1 MTTTYSTRCV
11 AADLARR
18 VLNAVLAVP
27 AGRSEGM
34 STRRL
39 HFALPHP
46 EVWPTCPMVCPASL
60 DAAHMTISR
69 PAAVADLRG
78 SVPTTR
84 QQRKPK
90 RGDKSQAV
98 PKRRREA
105 FASDRTTSCAAFGD
119 ASTTAP
125 VFLRQQLNLT
135 ALRGQPPYGLS
146 NTPHWKLE
154 AMLRAAS
161 APPSNAYKRCA
172 VVGNAGSLLLGE
184 AGAEIDAHDAVFR
197 VNKAPWTPELAKHIG
212 SRTTVQPQILSRHTQ
227 LDYSSRLCCH
237 AHAAPCGLVRV
248 LRPRAWSSPRPP
260 PVPLLEHDT
269 RACGVPPH
277 LRIPDLAR
285 LLPLPPL
292 WPARRRILLKPRV
305 SNLPPLRNRTA
316 AHLVGTSW

>member
-39 HFALPHP
+39 HFALPYLRSGQH
-46 EVWPTCPMVCPASL
+46 VLWSVPASL

-161 APPSNAYKRCA
+161 APPSNAYNRCA

-184 AGAEIDAHDAVFR
+184 AGAVTHTTLFSASIRRRGLPSWQSTSAAAPRCNLRYFR
-197 VNKAPWTPELAKHIG
+197 DTL
-212 SRTTVQPQILSRHTQ
+212 SSTTHLGCVVMPTQ
-227 LDYSSRLCCH
+227 LHVVSSAFFALALGARPDLRPSPSWSTTPGRAGYLPICEYQTWLGSCHYRLFGQRDDESFSSR
-237 AHAAPCGLVRV
+237 
-248 LRPRAWSSPRPP
+248 
-260 PVPLLEHDT
+260 E
-269 RACGVPPH
+269 
-277 LRIPDLAR
+277 
-285 LLPLPPL
+285 
-292 WPARRRILLKPRV
+292 
-305 SNLPPLRNRTA
+305 
-316 AHLVGTSW
+316 

>member
-1 MTTTYSTRCV
+1 MHAVGSTARSRSTGVGCLRHLPSGDVDSGARKASSAMQDARNVRLRLTPPASAQNGWHTALVRTAGALGAAMTTTYSTRCV

-39 HFALPHP
+39 HFALPYLRCGAHTYGLSRLSRP
-46 EVWPTCPMVCPASL
+46 SL

-78 SVPTTR
+78 SVPSTR

-105 FASDRTTSCAAFGD
+105 FASDRTTSCATFGD

-135 ALRGQPPYGLS
+135 ALRGK
-146 NTPHWKLE
+146 PH
-154 AMLRAAS
+154 MGS
-161 APPSNAYKRCA
+161 ATRRIGSWKRC
-172 VVGNAGSLLLGE
+172 
-184 AGAEIDAHDAVFR
+184 
-197 VNKAPWTPELAKHIG
+197 
-212 SRTTVQPQILSRHTQ
+212 
-227 LDYSSRLCCH
+227 
-237 AHAAPCGLVRV
+237 
-248 LRPRAWSSPRPP
+248 
-260 PVPLLEHDT
+260 
-269 RACGVPPH
+269 
-277 LRIPDLAR
+277 
-285 LLPLPPL
+285 
-292 WPARRRILLKPRV
+292 
-305 SNLPPLRNRTA
+305 
-316 AHLVGTSW
+316 